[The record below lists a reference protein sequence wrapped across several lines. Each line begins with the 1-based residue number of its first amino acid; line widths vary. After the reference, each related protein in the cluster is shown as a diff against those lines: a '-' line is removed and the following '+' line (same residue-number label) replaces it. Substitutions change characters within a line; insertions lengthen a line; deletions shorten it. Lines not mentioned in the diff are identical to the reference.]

1 MHAGWLTVVPT
12 SLPGWPAHLVCLR
25 LRAWFGAGANIAAA
39 QTAMQGAIQ
48 PAQLGRFYYVR
59 RRVEIMKK
67 KPKPKTKPKP
77 KLRLLSKAE
86 VLERVGVTYQT
97 IWRWMVAGT
106 FPRARRL
113 NDNTR
118 SSPLLKR
125 SKGRLR

>member
-1 MHAGWLTVVPT
+1 
-12 SLPGWPAHLVCLR
+12 
-25 LRAWFGAGANIAAA
+25 
-39 QTAMQGAIQ
+39 MQGAIQ